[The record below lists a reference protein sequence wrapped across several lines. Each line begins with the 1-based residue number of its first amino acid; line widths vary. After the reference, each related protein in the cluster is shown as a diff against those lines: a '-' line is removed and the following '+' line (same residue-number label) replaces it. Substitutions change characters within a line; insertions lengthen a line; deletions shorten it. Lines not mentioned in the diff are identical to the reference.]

1 MIENAPY
8 KRQSIDWWLVGA
20 YLLLVLIGWV
30 NIYAATHTAEA
41 GSLLDFGG
49 RAGKQFV
56 WILTALGL
64 AVFILYLLPARLW
77 EAVTIPLYAV
87 VLGLLVLVIFVS
99 SNIKGSHSW
108 FSLGPISFQ
117 PAEISKIST
126 SLLL

>member
-49 RAGKQFV
+49 RAG
-56 WILTALGL
+56 IYIP
-64 AVFILYLLPARLW
+64 FILSPIVSTVGDFLFFYKKIIMFLCKY
-77 EAVTIPLYAV
+77 TNITQC
-87 VLGLLVLVIFVS
+87 VIIF
-99 SNIKGSHSW
+99 
-108 FSLGPISFQ
+108 
-117 PAEISKIST
+117 
-126 SLLL
+126 